1 MSRLGKKPILIP
13 EKVKV
18 SITDEEIKVEGPKGV
33 MIKKLPDDL
42 NFVIEEDKIK
52 ISPKVQRKN
61 ISALWGLWASL
72 VKNMILGVTEGFEKK
87 LEIQGVGYRASVEG
101 KNLKLEVGYT
111 KPVLM
116 EIPEGIEVKVE
127 KNIITISGVDKEKVS
142 QFAANVRKVREPDP
156 YKGKGI
162 RYFGEVIK
170 LKPGKKAV
178 ASK

>member
-1 MSRLGKKPILIP
+1 LGFFSKKY
-13 EKVKV
+13 
-18 SITDEEIKVEGPKGV
+18 D
-33 MIKKLPDDL
+33 
-42 NFVIEEDKIK
+42 F
-52 ISPKVQRKN
+52 
-61 ISALWGLWASL
+61 
-72 VKNMILGVTEGFEKK
+72 GVTEGFEKK

-127 KNIITISGVDKEKVS
+127 KNIITISGIDKEKVG
-142 QFAANVRKVREPDP
+142 QFAANVRKVREPDS